1 MADCHD
7 PSLLPFG
14 TPPDS
19 PDSTSLS
26 SAMEQCAR
34 TLYRQAWEAYR
45 TVGCPYGE
53 TDEAMLVW
61 YSFQTNADEPT
72 LASGRN

>member
-14 TPPDS
+14 NSPNA
-19 PDSTSLS
+19 PDSTGLS
-26 SAMEQCAR
+26 SALEQCAR
-34 TLYRQAWEAYR
+34 NLYRQAWSAYR

-61 YSFQTNADEPT
+61 YSFQHNPDNPT
-72 LASGRN
+72 LSSGRN